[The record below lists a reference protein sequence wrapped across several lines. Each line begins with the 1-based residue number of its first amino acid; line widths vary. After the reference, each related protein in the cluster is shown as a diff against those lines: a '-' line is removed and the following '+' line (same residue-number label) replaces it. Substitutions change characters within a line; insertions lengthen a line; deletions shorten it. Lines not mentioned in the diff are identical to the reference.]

1 MWCAFA
7 RQRKTVLNCSTNVNI
22 FHWNLSYLPRIHVCL
37 CCRQDRWYTSG
48 VDTAG
53 QRKWLGDDQPM
64 STDAV
69 YWNNLDD
76 AAPLQQNTE
85 RHLVYEYS
93 GRCPMFLETLNP
105 VTSFDLLYLQISYTN
120 IASSVLK
127 VLTMGMYNRTVR
139 RMFIGRQ
146 PDKERENMYTDRINF
161 KIKGTYLWAIF
172 EAVKGDYL
180 LNYKDH
186 AGLRQ
191 YNKHQLTVPLTTIT
205 VFFRIL
211 K

>member
-1 MWCAFA
+1 MLIF
-7 RQRKTVLNCSTNVNI
+7 STEI
-22 FHWNLSYLPRIHVCL
+22 FHKRL

-64 STDAV
+64 SNDAV

-105 VTSFDLLYLQISYTN
+105 VTSFALLDLQISYN
-120 IASSVLK
+120 DIASSVLK
-127 VLTMGMYNRTVR
+127 VLTMGMYNRKLEECLLVDR
-139 RMFIGRQ
+139 RT
-146 PDKERENMYTDRINF
+146 KRENRHTDRQ
-161 KIKGTYLWAIF
+161 K
-172 EAVKGDYL
+172 
-180 LNYKDH
+180 
-186 AGLRQ
+186 
-191 YNKHQLTVPLTTIT
+191 
-205 VFFRIL
+205 
-211 K
+211 